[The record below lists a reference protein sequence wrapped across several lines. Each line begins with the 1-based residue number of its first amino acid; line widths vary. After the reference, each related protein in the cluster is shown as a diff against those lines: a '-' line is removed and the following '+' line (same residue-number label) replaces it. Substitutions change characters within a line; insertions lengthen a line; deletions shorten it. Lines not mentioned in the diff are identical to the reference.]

1 MIDWLGKL
9 LGIERLESV
18 IDWHVQFAAPWA
30 HHRPALVLFCCLAV
44 AVLSIVF
51 YVRYQGMRNKKA
63 SIFMAIFRAVLLSIL
78 VWILAEPEIAMKVR
92 QNPRP
97 LLLMLFDG
105 TDSMNMVDGISDET
119 QASFKKALG
128 DEAPKFDDDANR
140 PTRQDLVQAS
150 LRSEQL
156 SWLDKLSRKFR
167 LRGYV
172 LDQSDQVREI
182 LMPQLEE
189 SEQVSAESVAGQLEG
204 TKASVT
210 ALGTAMDDLRR
221 RSRSHLLA
229 GVVVVSDFNQN
240 RGQPVLH
247 AAERFKMPVYTVG
260 VGPATATNLSVGLQ
274 APMVLKKGEKTTITA
289 LLRQSG
295 LDGHDVGVE
304 LLSRR
309 LGTIEGTVEGEQFE
323 RVAPVETVRLD
334 AESVTAE
341 ITYEPQVTGR
351 FTLQARVR
359 PLDEEVLS
367 EDNSD
372 ERDVMIRDESLKLL
386 FVEHEPTWEWRFVK
400 EVFHRHPMIGREGF
414 RTYLDSADFSVRRGN
429 DLFIETLVR
438 SREEFFSYDIIFISD
453 VPARTL
459 SPHFQEML
467 QEYVLRFGGGLVVL
481 AGSRYGPSALI
492 DTKIADMLPVV
503 PGPGL
508 RLRHGQFNLRR
519 TGKAEQYDFMRLG
532 ENDYENA
539 LAWASFRG
547 LQWYQPG
554 LRPHPLATVLAEHP
568 RDRCVDAKTPQPL
581 IAVRRYGKGE
591 VVYFAFNET
600 WRLRKLYG
608 EKYYSQLWGQLIYRM
623 GLSRALGSQKRFR
636 VETDREVYQAGQ
648 KVRVIVE
655 AYNRN
660 YEPLDLES
668 GSLSARLLAQQA
680 SGESKTAQTLVSIP
694 LSRDKVIYE
703 TSVPV
708 FTSGLHRLLVKDP
721 VTLDEVETTFKVSP
735 TTAEGRSAVR
745 DLAMQRALAENTGGK
760 SYELYEVGTL
770 ADDIKDRSVEDTSN
784 RRLPLWNTWLVLVL
798 GLTLMLGE
806 WLTRKL
812 MNLQ

>member
-1 MIDWLGKL
+1 MMDWLGKL
-9 LGIERLESV
+9 LGIERLEAV
-18 IDWHVQFAAPWA
+18 VDLHLQFAAPWA
-30 HHRPALVLFCCLAV
+30 HQRPALVLFCCLAM

-51 YVRYQGMRNKKA
+51 YVRYQGLNNKKA
-63 SIFMAIFRAVLLSIL
+63 SITMAIFRAVLLSML
-78 VWILAEPEIAMKVR
+78 VWILAEPEVALKVR

-105 TDSMNMVDGISDET
+105 TDSMNMTDGISDKT
-119 QASFKKALG
+119 QVALKNALG
-128 DEAPKFDDDANR
+128 DAAPKFDDDDNR
-140 PTRQDLVQAS
+140 PTRQHLVQAS

-156 SWLDKLSRKFR
+156 SWLDKLSKKFR

-182 LMPQLEE
+182 LMPQLDSEE
-189 SEQVSAESVAGQLEG
+189 VDRDSVARQLEG

-221 RSRSHLLA
+221 RSRSRLLA
-229 GVVVVSDFNQN
+229 GVVVVSDFDQN

-247 AAERFKMPVYTVG
+247 AAQRLKVPVYTVG
-260 VGPATATNLSVGLQ
+260 VGPEKATNLSVGLQ
-274 APMVLKKGEKTTITA
+274 APMVLKKGERTSITA

-295 LDGHDVGVE
+295 LDGHDVEVE
-304 LLSRR
+304 LLARR
-309 LGTIEGTVEGEQFE
+309 LGTLEGAAEGEQFE
-323 RVAPVETVRLD
+323 RVAPAKTVRLD

-359 PLDEEVLS
+359 PLDGEVLT

-372 ERDVMIRDESLKLL
+372 TRDVMIRDESLKLL

-438 SREEFFSYDIIFISD
+438 SREEFFSYDIIFVSD

-481 AGSRYGPSALI
+481 AGSRFGPSALI

-508 RLRHGQFNLRR
+508 RLRHGQFNLRL
-519 TGKAEQYDFMRLG
+519 TPKAEQYDFMRLG

-539 LAWASFRG
+539 LAWGSFRG

-600 WRLRKLYG
+600 WRLRRLYG

-636 VETDREVYQAGQ
+636 VETDRDVYQAGQ
-648 KVRVIVE
+648 KVRVTVE

-660 YEPLDLES
+660 YEPLELES
-668 GSLSARLLAQQA
+668 GSLSARLLAQQT
-680 SGESKTAQTLVSIP
+680 SGESKAAQTLVSIP

-721 VTLDEVETTFKVSP
+721 ITLDEVETTFKVSP

-745 DLAMQRALAENTGGK
+745 DLAMQRALADNTGGK
-760 SYELYEVGTL
+760 SYELHEVASL

-784 RRLPLWNTWLVLVL
+784 RRLPLWNTWLILVL

-812 MNLQ
+812 LNLQ

>member
-1 MIDWLGKL
+1 MMDWLGKL

-18 IDWHVQFAAPWA
+18 IDLHLQFAAPWA
-30 HHRPALVLFCCLAV
+30 HQRPALVLFCCLAM

-51 YVRYQGMRNKKA
+51 YVRYQGLRNKKA
-63 SIFMAIFRAVLLSIL
+63 SITMAIFRAVLLSVL
-78 VWILAEPEIAMKVR
+78 VWILAEPEVALKVR
-92 QNPRP
+92 QSPRP

-105 TDSMNMVDGISDET
+105 TDSMNMTDGIPDET
-119 QASFKKALG
+119 QAALTNALG

-140 PTRQDLVQAS
+140 PSRQDLVQAV
-150 LRSEQL
+150 LRSDKVG
-156 SWLDKLSRKFR
+156 WLDKLSKKFR

-182 LMPQLEE
+182 LMPQLD
-189 SEQVSAESVAGQLEG
+189 SDRIDSDFIAGQLEG
-204 TKASVT
+204 TKGNVT
-210 ALGTAMDDLRR
+210 AIGTALDNLRR

-229 GVVVVSDFNQN
+229 GVVVVSDFDQN
-240 RGQPVLH
+240 RGQPGVD
-247 AAERFKMPVYTVG
+247 AARRLKAPVYTVG
-260 VGPATATNLSVGLQ
+260 VGPSEATNLSVGLQ
-274 APMVLKKGEKTTITA
+274 APMVLKKGEKTSVTA

-295 LDGHDVGVE
+295 MNGRDVEVE
-304 LLSRR
+304 LLARR
-309 LGTIEGTVEGEQFE
+309 LGTIEGAVEGEQFE
-323 RVAPVETVRLD
+323 RVAPSQTVRLD
-334 AESVTAE
+334 AENVDAE
-341 ITYEPQVTGR
+341 ITYTPQMTGR
-351 FTLQARVR
+351 FTLQVRVR
-359 PLDEEVLS
+359 PLDDEVLT
-367 EDNSD
+367 EDNTD

-386 FVEHEPTWEWRFVK
+386 FVEYEPTWEWRFVK
-400 EVFHRHPMIGREGF
+400 EVFHRHPMIGRAGF

-429 DLFIETLVR
+429 PLFIETLVR

-459 SPHFQEML
+459 STHFQDML
-467 QEYVLRFGGGLVVL
+467 QEYVRRFGGGLVVL
-481 AGSRYGPSALI
+481 AGPRHGPAALI

-519 TGKAEQYDFMRLG
+519 TPKAEQYDFMRLG

-539 LAWASFRG
+539 LAWSKFRN

-600 WRLRKLYG
+600 WRLRRLYG

-636 VETDREVYQAGQ
+636 VETDRDVYQAGQ
-648 KVRVIVE
+648 KVRVTVE

-660 YEPLDLES
+660 YEPLELPS
-668 GSLSARLLAQQA
+668 GSLSGRLIAQT

-708 FTSGLHRLLVKDP
+708 FAAGQHRLLVKDP
-721 VTLDEVETTFKVSP
+721 VTLDEVEAAFKVSP

-745 DLAMQRALAENTGGK
+745 NMAMQRALAENTGGK
-760 SYELYEVGTL
+760 SYELHEVAAL
-770 ADDIKDRSVEDTSN
+770 ADDIKERNIEEYSD
-784 RRLPLWNTWLVLVL
+784 RRLPLWNTWLVLIL
-798 GLTLMLGE
+798 GLVLMLGE
-806 WLTRKL
+806 WFTRKL

>member
-1 MIDWLGKL
+1 MMYWLGKL
-9 LGIERLESV
+9 LGIEGLESV
-18 IDWHVQFAAPWA
+18 VDLHFQFAAPWA
-30 HHRPALVLFCCLAV
+30 HQRPALVLFCCLAM
-44 AVLSIVF
+44 AALSVIF
-51 YVRYQGMRNKKA
+51 YLRYQGLGSKKA
-63 SIFMAIFRAVLLSIL
+63 TITMAIFRAVLLSMF
-78 VWILAEPEIAMKVR
+78 VWILAEPEVAVKVK
-92 QNPRP
+92 QSPRP

-119 QASFKKALG
+119 KVALKSALG
-128 DEAPKFDDDANR
+128 AEAPKFDDDANR
-140 PTRQDLVQAS
+140 PSRQNLVQAS
-150 LRSEQL
+150 LRSDQL
-156 SWLDKLSRKFR
+156 SWLDKLSKKFR

-172 LDQSDQVREI
+172 LDQPDQVREI
-182 LMPQLEE
+182 LMPQLD
-189 SEQVSAESVAGQLEG
+189 SEQIDADYVAGKLEG
-204 TKASVT
+204 TKANVT

-221 RSRSHLLA
+221 RNRSHLLA
-229 GVVVVSDFNQN
+229 GVVVVSDFDQN

-247 AAERFKMPVYTVG
+247 AAQRLKVPLYTVG
-260 VGPATATNLSVGLQ
+260 VGPSEATNLSVSLQ
-274 APMVLKKGEKTTITA
+274 APMVLKKGEKTSITV
-289 LLRQSG
+289 LVRQSG
-295 LDGHDVGVE
+295 LNGQDAEVE
-304 LLSRR
+304 LLGRR
-309 LGTIEGTVEGEQFE
+309 LGTIEGAVEGEQFE
-323 RVAPVETVRLD
+323 RVAQSKTVRLD
-334 AESVTAE
+334 AETVTAE

-359 PLDEEVLS
+359 PLGGEVLQD
-367 EDNSD
+367 DNSD

-386 FVEHEPTWEWRFVK
+386 FVEYEPTWEWRFVK

-453 VPARTL
+453 VPARAL

-467 QEYVLRFGGGLVVL
+467 QEYVSRFGGGLVVL
-481 AGSRYGPSALI
+481 AGPRFGPSALI
-492 DTKIADMLPVV
+492 DTKVADMLPVV

-508 RLRHGQFNLRR
+508 RLRHGPFNLRL
-519 TGKAEQYDFMRLG
+519 TPKAEQYDFMRLG
-532 ENDYENA
+532 EGDYENTQ
-539 LAWASFRG
+539 AWSHLRN

-600 WRLRKLYG
+600 WRLRRLYG

-636 VETDREVYQAGQ
+636 VETDRDVYQAGQ
-648 KVRVIVE
+648 KVRVTVE
-655 AYNRN
+655 AHNRN
-660 YEPLDLES
+660 YEPLNLES
-668 GSLSARLLAQQA
+668 GSLSARLLAQQT
-680 SGESKTAQTLVSIP
+680 SGESKTAQTLISIP

-708 FTSGLHRLLVKDP
+708 FASGLHRLLVKDP
-721 VTLDEVETTFKVSP
+721 VTLDEVEATFKVSP

-760 SYELYEVGTL
+760 SYELHEVATL
-770 ADDIKDRSVEDTSN
+770 ADDIRDRSVEEYSN
-784 RRLPLWNTWLVLVL
+784 RRLPLWNTWLVLVV
-798 GLTLMLGE
+798 GLVLMLGE

>member
-1 MIDWLGKL
+1 MMYLLGKL
-9 LGIERLESV
+9 LGIEGLESV
-18 IDWHVQFAAPWA
+18 VKWHVQFAAPWA
-30 HHRPALVLFCCLAV
+30 HGRPALVLFCCVAM
-44 AVLSIVF
+44 AVLSVVF
-51 YVRYQGMRNKKA
+51 YVRYQGLRNKSA
-63 SIFMAIFRAVLLSIL
+63 SVFMAVFRAVLLIIL
-78 VWILAEPEIAMKVR
+78 VCILAEPEIEMEVR

-105 TDSMNMVDGISDET
+105 TDSMNMTDGISDET
-119 QASFKKALG
+119 QAAFEKALG
-128 DEAPKFDDDANR
+128 DDALKFDDDTNR
-140 PTRQDLVQAS
+140 PTRQNLVQAS

-156 SWLDKLSRKFR
+156 GWLDKLSKKFR
-167 LRGYV
+167 LRSYV
-172 LDQSDQVREI
+172 LDQPDQVREI
-182 LMPQLEE
+182 LMRNKED
-189 SEQVSAESVAGQLEG
+189 SELVDTDHVADKLEG
-204 TKASVT
+204 TKANVT

-229 GVVVVSDFNQN
+229 GVVVVSDFDQN

-247 AAERFKMPVYTVG
+247 AAERLKVPIYTVG
-260 VGPATATNLSVGLQ
+260 VGPSKATNLSVGLQ
-274 APMVLKKGEKTTITA
+274 APMVLKKGEKTTITV

-295 LDGHDVGVE
+295 LDGQDVEVE
-304 LLSRR
+304 LLTRR
-309 LGTIEGTVEGEQFE
+309 LGTIEGAIEGEQFE
-323 RVAPVETVRLD
+323 RAASVETVRLD
-334 AESVTAE
+334 SESVTAE

-359 PLDEEVLS
+359 PLDAEVLT

-438 SREEFFSYDIIFISD
+438 SREEFFSYDIIFLSD
-453 VPARTL
+453 VPSRTL
-459 SPHFQEML
+459 SPHFQDML
-467 QEYVLRFGGGLVVL
+467 QEYVRRFGGGLVVL
-481 AGSRYGPSALI
+481 AGSRHGPSSLLN
-492 DTKIADMLPVV
+492 TKIADMLPIV
-503 PGPGL
+503 PGPGI
-508 RLRHGQFNLRR
+508 RIRHGQFNLRL
-519 TGKAEQYDFMRLG
+519 TPKAKQYDFMRLG

-539 LAWASFRG
+539 LAWSSLRG

-600 WRLRKLYG
+600 WRLRRLYG

-648 KVRVIVE
+648 KVRVTVE

-660 YEPLDLES
+660 YEPLALES
-668 GSLSARLLAQQA
+668 GSLSARLLAQQT
-680 SGESKTAQTLVSIP
+680 SGESEAAQTLVSIP

-708 FTSGLHRLLVKDP
+708 FTSGLHRLMVKDP

-745 DLAMQRALAENTGGK
+745 DLAMQRALADNTGGK
-760 SYELYEVGTL
+760 SYELYEVASL
-770 ADDIKDRSVEDTSN
+770 ADDIGDRDLEDTSN
-784 RRLPLWNTWLVLVL
+784 RRLPLWNTWLILVV

>member
-1 MIDWLGKL
+1 MMYWLGKL
-9 LGIERLESV
+9 LGIEGLESV
-18 IDWHVQFAAPWA
+18 VDLHFQFAAPWA
-30 HHRPALVLFCCLAV
+30 HQRPALVLFCCLAM
-44 AVLSIVF
+44 AALSVIF
-51 YVRYQGMRNKKA
+51 YLRYQGLGSKKA
-63 SIFMAIFRAVLLSIL
+63 TITMAIFRAVLLSMF
-78 VWILAEPEIAMKVR
+78 VWILAEPEVAVKVK
-92 QNPRP
+92 QSPRP

-119 QASFKKALG
+119 KVALKSALG
-128 DEAPKFDDDANR
+128 AEAPKFDDDANR
-140 PTRQDLVQAS
+140 PSRQNLVQAS
-150 LRSEQL
+150 LRSDQL
-156 SWLDKLSRKFR
+156 SWLDKLSKKFR

-172 LDQSDQVREI
+172 LDQPDQVREI
-182 LMPQLEE
+182 LMPQLD
-189 SEQVSAESVAGQLEG
+189 SEQIDADYVAGKLEG
-204 TKASVT
+204 TKANVT

-221 RSRSHLLA
+221 RNRSHLLA
-229 GVVVVSDFNQN
+229 GVVVVSDFDQN

-247 AAERFKMPVYTVG
+247 AAQRLKVPLYTVG
-260 VGPATATNLSVGLQ
+260 VGPSEATNLSVSLQ
-274 APMVLKKGEKTTITA
+274 APMVLKKGEKTSITV
-289 LLRQSG
+289 LVRQSG
-295 LDGHDVGVE
+295 LNGQDAEVE
-304 LLSRR
+304 LLGRR
-309 LGTIEGTVEGEQFE
+309 LGTIEGAVEGEQFE
-323 RVAPVETVRLD
+323 RVAQSKTVRLD
-334 AESVTAE
+334 AETVTAE

-359 PLDEEVLS
+359 PLGGEVLQD
-367 EDNSD
+367 DNSD

-386 FVEHEPTWEWRFVK
+386 FVEYEPTWEWRFVK

-453 VPARTL
+453 VPARAL

-467 QEYVLRFGGGLVVL
+467 QEYVSRFGGGLVVL
-481 AGSRYGPSALI
+481 AGPRFGPSALI
-492 DTKIADMLPVV
+492 DTKVADMLPVV

-508 RLRHGQFNLRR
+508 RLRHGPFNLRL
-519 TGKAEQYDFMRLG
+519 TPKAEQYDFMRLG
-532 ENDYENA
+532 EGDYENTQ
-539 LAWASFRG
+539 AWSHLRN

-600 WRLRKLYG
+600 WRLRRLYG

-648 KVRVIVE
+648 KVRVTVE

-660 YEPLDLES
+660 YEPLELES
-668 GSLSARLLAQQA
+668 GSLSARLLAQQT
-680 SGESKTAQTLVSIP
+680 SGESKAAQTLVSIP

-721 VTLDEVETTFKVSP
+721 ITLDEVETTFKVSP

-745 DLAMQRALAENTGGK
+745 DLAMQRALADNTGGK
-760 SYELYEVGTL
+760 SYELHEVASL

-784 RRLPLWNTWLVLVL
+784 RRLPLWNTWLILVL

-812 MNLQ
+812 LNLQ

>member
-1 MIDWLGKL
+1 MMNWLGKL
-9 LGIERLESV
+9 LGIEQLESV
-18 IDWHVQFAAPWA
+18 TGWSVQFAAPWA
-30 HHRPALVLFCCLAV
+30 HQRPALVLFACLAM

-51 YVRYQGMRNKKA
+51 YLRYQGLRKKNA
-63 SIFMAIFRAVLLSIL
+63 SIAMAIFRAILLSML
-78 VWILAEPEIAMKVR
+78 VWILAEPEIAMKVK

-105 TDSMNMVDGISDET
+105 TDSMNMKDSIPDQT
-119 QASFKKALG
+119 QAALKSALG
-128 DEAPKFDDDANR
+128 DATPKFDGDDR
-140 PTRQDLVQAS
+140 PTRQNLVQAT
-150 LRSEQL
+150 LRSKQL
-156 SWLDKLSRKFR
+156 GWLDKLSKKFR

-172 LDQSDQVREI
+172 LDQADQVREI
-182 LMPQLEE
+182 LMPQLD
-189 SEQVSAESVAGQLEG
+189 SEDVAANSVAGQLDG
-204 TKASVT
+204 TKANVT
-210 ALGTAMDDLRR
+210 AIGTALDDLRR
-221 RSRSHLLA
+221 RSRSRLLA
-229 GVVVVSDFNQN
+229 GVVVVSDFDQN

-247 AAERFKMPVYTVG
+247 AAQRLKTPVYTVG
-260 VGPATATNLSVGLQ
+260 VGPSKATNLSVGIQ
-274 APMVLKKGEKTTITA
+274 APMVLKKGEKTTVMA

-295 LDGHDVGVE
+295 LDGQEVEVE
-304 LLSRR
+304 LLARR
-309 LGTIEGTVEGEQFE
+309 LGTMEGAAEGEQFE
-323 RVAPVETVRLD
+323 RVAQMKVVRLD
-334 AESVTAE
+334 AENVTAD
-341 ITYEPQVTGR
+341 ITYQPQVTGR

-359 PLDEEVLS
+359 ALDGEVLQD
-367 EDNSD
+367 DNSD
-372 ERDVMIRDESLKLL
+372 QRDVMIRDESLKLL
-386 FVEHEPTWEWRFVK
+386 FVEHEPTWEWRFMK

-453 VPARTL
+453 VPGRTL
-459 SPHFQEML
+459 STHFQDML
-467 QEYVLRFGGGLVVL
+467 QEYVLKFGGGLVVL
-481 AGSRYGPSALI
+481 AGPRYGPSALL
-492 DTKIADMLPVV
+492 DTKIGDMLPVV
-503 PGPGL
+503 PGPGI
-508 RLRHGQFNLRR
+508 RLRHGQFNLQV
-519 TGKAEQYDFMRLG
+519 TPQAKQYDFMQLG
-532 ENDYENA
+532 ENDHENA
-539 LAWASFRG
+539 QAWSSFRN

-600 WRLRKLYG
+600 WRLRKLFG
-608 EKYYSQLWGQLIYRM
+608 EKYYSQFWGQLIYRM

-636 VETDREVYQAGQ
+636 VETDRNVYQAGQ
-648 KVRVIVE
+648 KVRVTVE
-655 AYNRN
+655 AYSRN
-660 YEPLDLES
+660 YEPLDLPT
-668 GSLSARLLAQQA
+668 GSLSARMIAQQTA
-680 SGESKTAQTLVSIP
+680 GESKPAQTLISIP

-721 VTLDEVETTFKVSP
+721 VTLDEVEATFNVSP

-745 DLAMQRALAENTGGK
+745 DIAMQHALAENTGGK
-760 SYELYEVGTL
+760 SYELHEVAKL
-770 ADDIKDRSVEDTSN
+770 ADDIRERSVEEYSN